1 MTRYYTLP
9 QRRHPLRLRHLLF
22 QALLLLPL
30 ALSAHESDE
39 RFLAAREA
47 FRIGDLQ
54 HLERAVDALHG
65 NDLAPWA
72 EYWRLKLRL
81 DNDDD
86 SGVADFLQQQAGSY
100 LAERL
105 RGDWLK
111 QLGMKRRW
119 ERFELAYPPLLQPD
133 QEVQCYAWQARLE
146 NARDSSA
153 LDEARALW
161 FGSSEL
167 GGACIPL
174 MDQLAQ
180 NQRLSVDDVWL
191 RVRRQLEANRPKA
204 ALSAA
209 RYLPASQVPSA
220 KAIEAITKSP
230 ARSLK
235 TLPASF
241 EQTRLGRE
249 LALYALTV
257 LGRQEPRDA
266 AEHLRRI
273 ESRLGEAERSYAWG
287 QLALHAARRHMAEA
301 LDWYQLARNA
311 VLSDDQQAWWVR
323 AALRVQNWDAVRQA
337 IERMPPVLAAQPDW
351 IYWLGRALAA
361 QGKGDAA
368 RLQYQKIAGLTSF
381 YGNLA
386 AEELGQ
392 TISVP
397 PRAAPASS
405 DELARVGSLPGL
417 RRALALL
424 RLDLRTE
431 GVREWNWSLRGMDD
445 RQLLAAAALARRNN
459 VYDRAIYA
467 AERTR
472 DQHDF
477 ELRYLAPFREQV
489 SPQARQLALDDGWV
503 YGLMRQES
511 RFITSA
517 RSGVGAKGLM
527 QLMPATAK
535 WVARKIGLSDYHPKK
550 VEETET
556 NVKLGTSYLK
566 MVLDRL
572 DNQPVLAC
580 AAYNAGPG
588 RAQRWR
594 GDAPL
599 EGAIYAETIPFS
611 ETRDY
616 VKKVMNNSVYYSA
629 LFQDKPQS
637 LKQRLGT
644 ILPRNGGTADDLP

>member
-1 MTRYYTLP
+1 M
-9 QRRHPLRLRHLLF
+9 HPIRLAR
-22 QALLLLPL
+22 LLLLPL
-30 ALSAHESDE
+30 FLLPLAAAAHESDE

-47 FRIGDLQ
+47 FRVGDLA
-54 HLERAVDALHG
+54 HLERAADALQG
-65 NDLAPWA
+65 QELAPWA

-81 DNDDD
+81 DNDSDGNDD
-86 SGVADFLQQQAGSY
+86 GAVADFLQQQAGTY

-111 QLGMKRRW
+111 QLGKKRRW
-119 ERFELAYPPLLQPD
+119 DRFEQVFPLLLQAD

-146 NARDSSA
+146 NARDTTA

-161 FGSSEL
+161 FGSGEL
-167 GGACIPL
+167 AAACVPL

-180 NQRLSVDDVWL
+180 NQRLSIDDVWL
-191 RVRRQLEANRPKA
+191 RIRRQLEANRPRA
-204 ALSAA
+204 ALAAA
-209 RYLPASQVPSA
+209 RYLPAGQAPGA
-220 KAIEAITKSP
+220 KALESIAKNP

-235 TLPASF
+235 TLPATF

-249 LALYALTV
+249 LALYAVTA
-257 LGRQEPRDA
+257 LGRQEPREA
-266 AEHLRRI
+266 AEQLRRI
-273 ESRLGEAERSYAWG
+273 ESRLADAERSYAWG
-287 QLALHAARRHMAEA
+287 QLALQAARRHQAEA
-301 LDWYQLARNA
+301 LDWYQLARGA
-311 VLSDDQQAWWVR
+311 ALSDEQQTWWVR

-337 IERMPPVLAAQPDW
+337 IERMPPALAAQPDW
-351 IYWLGRALAA
+351 IYWQGRALAA
-361 QGKGDAA
+361 QGRSDAA
-368 RLQYQKIAGLTSF
+368 RLLYQKIAGLANF

-392 TISVP
+392 TIIVP
-397 PRAAPASS
+397 PRAAPASGE
-405 DELARVGSLPGL
+405 ELARVAALPGL

-424 RLDLRTE
+424 RLDLRVE
-431 GVREWNWSLRGMDD
+431 GVREWNWSLRDMDD
-445 RQLLAAAALARRNN
+445 RQLLAAAELARRNN

-472 DQHDF
+472 SQHDF

-489 SPQARQLALDDGWV
+489 SPQARLLALDDGWV

-535 WVARKIGLSDYHPKK
+535 WVARKIGLSDYHPSK

-594 GDAPL
+594 GEAPL

-616 VKKVMNNSVYYSA
+616 VKKVMSNSVYYSA

-644 ILPRNGGTADDLP
+644 VLPRNGAGGDDLP